1 MYYAVQGHDHEG
13 SSGKIDHWSAWLAP
27 LSRADPAWRPITD
40 PHTEPKTQH
49 CTVSNRGGQ
58 QLTRGL
64 FMDPILSSG
73 HQGRPE
79 DRRFPAYGLACTYSP
94 PTPARAIR
102 PYGAQPRS
110 LLIIDSRK
118 EAGPEVQYTLQR
130 WTANLT
136 RHDICQEIYTTS
148 VFGAKILHKKCVNRD
163 EGKFTTN

>member
-1 MYYAVQGHDHEG
+1 MSSPKKRVQNMYYAVQGHDHEG

-118 EAGPEVQYTLQR
+118 EAGPEKVQYTVQR

-136 RHDICQEIYTTS
+136 TIIR
-148 VFGAKILHKKCVNRD
+148 GD
-163 EGKFTTN
+163 ENSFHLI